1 LAGRKLLLAH
11 LAGASIAHAHSQPQ
25 PRSRSLRLLARLL
38 FGDVRL
44 DIDPSFENDSDMVSA
59 PPSQLASADRSKV
72 VERDEKIYRKKP
84 EFI

>member
-1 LAGRKLLLAH
+1 MGKLLGTPKGAGR
-11 LAGASIAHAHSQPQ
+11 ASMAHARSHPQ
-25 PRSRSLRLLARLL
+25 PRSRSLRLLTRLL

-59 PPSQLASADRSKV
+59 PPGQLASADRSKV